1 MYIIN
6 HILYLYIFLRLKSNK
21 NTYSLSSRN
30 MRYAGFVICFTEF
43 KVPFRSAWTLINTSE
58 LDYIY
63 YICYEYVVEL
73 KKICS

>member
-63 YICYEYVVEL
+63 IIYATNML
-73 KKICS
+73 